1 MEKSFSERG
10 LDFEKDDQL
19 QRRLR
24 YKMKT
29 KVIAIDGPAGSGKST
44 TAKLVAKRLGFLY
57 LDTGAMYRAL
67 TLKVLDERIDP
78 RSEDEV
84 SKVVETSRIEIKQGD
99 GTNRIFLDGRDV
111 TEKIRD
117 SRIDENVSFVSKYK
131 RVRETL
137 VNLQRKIGE
146 NQNVVAEGR
155 DTTTVVFPQA
165 LIKIYLD
172 CDLKERSERKALE
185 FQGKGIATSIDEQK
199 ERLVLRDGIDS
210 KREISP
216 LKKDKD
222 AFIIDTTHL
231 NIEQQVDKVVQIYNE
246 SIS

>member
-1 MEKSFSERG
+1 
-10 LDFEKDDQL
+10 
-19 QRRLR
+19 
-24 YKMKT
+24 MKA

-44 TAKLVAKRLGFLY
+44 TAKLVAKRLGFLF

-67 TLKVLDERIDP
+67 TLKILDEGIDP

-84 SKVVETSRIEIKQGD
+84 SKAAETSRIEIKQGD
-99 GTNRIFLDGRDV
+99 GINRIILDGKDV

-117 SRIDENVSFVSKYK
+117 SRIDEIVSFISIYR

-155 DTTTVVFPQA
+155 DTTTVVFPHA
-165 LIKIYLD
+165 FVKIYLD
-172 CDLKERSERKALE
+172 CDLNERSRRKALE
-185 FQGKGIATSIDEQK
+185 FQGKGTTTSINDQK
-199 ERLVLRDGIDS
+199 ERLSLRDRIDS
-210 KREISP
+210 KRELSP

-222 AFIIDTTHL
+222 ALVIDTTHL
-231 NIEQQVDKVVQIYNE
+231 TIEQQVDKVIQIYNE

>member
-1 MEKSFSERG
+1 
-10 LDFEKDDQL
+10 
-19 QRRLR
+19 
-24 YKMKT
+24 MKT

-44 TAKLVAKRLGFLY
+44 TAKLVAKKLGFLY
-57 LDTGAMYRAL
+57 LDTGAMYRTL
-67 TLKVLDERIDP
+67 TLKVLDEGINP

-84 SKVVETSRIEIKQGD
+84 SKAAETSRIEIKQGN
-99 GTNRIFLDGRDV
+99 GVNRIFLDGRDV

-165 LIKIYLD
+165 FIKIYLD
-172 CDLKERSERKALE
+172 CDLKERAKRKALE
-185 FQGKGIATSIDEQK
+185 FQGKGITTSINEQK
-199 ERLVLRDGIDS
+199 EKLALRDRIDS
-210 KREISP
+210 KRELSP